1 MKKLLLTLWAV
12 CLAGGITAAEF
23 KDIEVEPPAEC
34 SLPAESAPIVKKDG
48 GHLSSAEKKQT
59 VAEQK
64 KAFKARQK
72 RIKKLVKQYK
82 KAKTAEDKAS
92 IKAKLAEEVSAGVD
106 AGLAYVKDR
115 IAAERANL
123 DNWENKVKADEANLE
138 QVKAQRVEDLL
149 SGVAEKKHKAAKRA
163 WKKQLKEA
171 KEKLH

>member
-1 MKKLLLTLWAV
+1 MKKLLLALLAV
-12 CLAGGITAAEF
+12 CLSGGITAAEL
-23 KDIEVEPPAEC
+23 KDMDAEPPAEC

-48 GHLSSAEKKQT
+48 GEPVLAEKKQT
-59 VAEQK
+59 VTEQK

-149 SGVAEKKHKAAKRA
+149 SGVAEKSTKPPKRLG
-163 WKKQLKEA
+163 KSN
-171 KEKLH
+171 

>member
-1 MKKLLLTLWAV
+1 M
-12 CLAGGITAAEF
+12 
-23 KDIEVEPPAEC
+23 
-34 SLPAESAPIVKKDG
+34 
-48 GHLSSAEKKQT
+48 
-59 VAEQK
+59 
-64 KAFKARQK
+64 
-72 RIKKLVKQYK
+72 
-82 KAKTAEDKAS
+82 
-92 IKAKLAEEVSAGVD
+92 D

-149 SGVAEKKHKAAKRA
+149 SGVAEKKHKAAKKA

>member
-1 MKKLLLTLWAV
+1 MKRLLFVLLSV
-12 CLAGGITAAEF
+12 CLAGGITAAEL
-23 KDIEVEPPAEC
+23 KDTDAGTPAEC
-34 SLPAESAPIVKKDG
+34 SLPTESAPAVKKTD
-48 GHLSSAEKKQT
+48 EKPAPTEQKQT
-59 VAEQK
+59 PAEQK

-72 RIKKLVKQYK
+72 RIRKLVKQYK
-82 KAKTAEDKAS
+82 KAKEADKPA

-123 DNWENKVKADEANLE
+123 DNWENKVKADESNLE

-149 SGVAEKKHKAAKRA
+149 SGVAEKKHKEAKKA

-171 KEKLH
+171 KEKLQ